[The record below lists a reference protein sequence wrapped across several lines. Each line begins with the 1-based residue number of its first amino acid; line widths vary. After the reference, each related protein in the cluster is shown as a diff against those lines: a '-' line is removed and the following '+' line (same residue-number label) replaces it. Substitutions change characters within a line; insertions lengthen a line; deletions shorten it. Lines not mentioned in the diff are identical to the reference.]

1 MSNLLIGLSQ
11 LFLGGVLLKYAVQ
24 NLLIASGVGEDSIV
38 HGDLE
43 LEDQELF
50 RRKHTKSD
58 LIVEETEESQ
68 K

>member
-1 MSNLLIGLSQ
+1 MSYLLIGLSQ

-24 NLLIASGVGEDSIV
+24 NLLIASATGESSFEEPENENEV
-38 HGDLE
+38 E
-43 LEDQELF
+43 LQTK
-50 RRKHTKSD
+50 RKSNS